1 MILDSANRTNIKANV
16 SLNGLTNPFY
26 RWPNK
31 RRVPYE
37 LNTAHT
43 LQQRRFIEFCLRVLS
58 RMSCVKFVRRTNEN
72 NYIQLTVS
80 DLKPLTDSSCV

>member
-1 MILDSANRTNIKANV
+1 MILDTANRSKIRANV
-16 SLNGLTNPFY
+16 SLNGLINPFY

-37 LNTAHT
+37 LSAAHT

-58 RMSCVKFVRRTNEN
+58 RMSCVRFVRRTTEN
-72 NYIQLTVS
+72 DYIQLTVS
-80 DLKPLTDSSCV
+80 DLHL